1 MKDII
6 EKIKDMAKKEISG
19 ASNIKV
25 LEELRVKYLGKK
37 GEITQKLKELS
48 AVSAEL
54 KPILGK
60 LLNDVKRDIEE
71 LLAFQMETVRNLAMK
86 EELER
91 EKIDVTIP
99 GKRHIVGARH
109 PLNIITNEIVR
120 VFSSMGFSVVAG
132 PEIEWEKY
140 NFDMLNMPK
149 NHPARDESDTFFIS
163 DELALRTQTSSVQA
177 RYMET
182 HKPPIRIISPGRVY
196 RIDEIDATH
205 SPMFHQIEGLIVEQG
220 INMGHLKHTLDA
232 FAKAFYGTETKT
244 RFRPHHFQF
253 TEPSA
258 EMDMS
263 CFNCGGAGCRVCKNE
278 GWIELLGCGMVHP
291 KVLAMCGINPDEYTG
306 FAFGMGLD
314 RAAMQKFAIN
324 NLKLFFENDVRFL
337 KQF

>member
-6 EKIKDMAKKEISG
+6 EKIKNMAKKEVNE
-19 ASNIKV
+19 ASNIKA

-48 AVSAEL
+48 TVSAEL
-54 KPILGK
+54 KPMLGK
-60 LLNDVKRDIEE
+60 LLNNVKRDIEK
-71 LLAFQMETVRNLAMK
+71 LLALQMETVRNLALK

-91 EKIDVTIP
+91 ERIDVTIP
-99 GKRHIVGARH
+99 GKRCMIGARH
-109 PLNIITNEIVR
+109 PLNATTNEIVR
-120 VFSSMGFSVVAG
+120 IFSSMGFSVVAG

-140 NFDMLNMPK
+140 NFDMLNIPK
-149 NHPARDESDTFFIS
+149 KHPARAESDTFFIN

-182 HKPPIRIISPGRVY
+182 HKPPIRIVSPGRVY

-205 SPMFHQIEGLIVEQG
+205 SPMFHQIEGLIVERK
-220 INMGHLKHTLDA
+220 INMAHLKHTLDA
-232 FAKAFYGTETKT
+232 FAKAFYGSDTKT

-258 EMDMS
+258 EMDVS
-263 CFNCGGAGCRVCKNE
+263 CFNCGGTGCRVCKNE

-291 KVLAMCGINPDEYTG
+291 KVLAMCGIDPDKYTG

-314 RAAMQKFAIN
+314 RATMQKFAIN